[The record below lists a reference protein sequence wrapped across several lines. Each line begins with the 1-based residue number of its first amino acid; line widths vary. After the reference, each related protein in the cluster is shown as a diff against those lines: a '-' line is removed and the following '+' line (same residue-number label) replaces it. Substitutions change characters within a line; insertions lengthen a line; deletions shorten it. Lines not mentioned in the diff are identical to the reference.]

1 MVMTTNEPI
10 KSSNSSCDEEEFQE
24 TNIDELCEDL
34 ESLSF

>member
-1 MVMTTNEPI
+1 MVMTTKEPV
-10 KSSNSSCDEEEFQE
+10 KSPNSSYDEEEFQE